1 MKHGENVE
9 DEEIISKTETS
20 MAKPKRSRR
29 AVRKT
34 LPMS

>member
-20 MAKPKRSRR
+20 MAKPKT
-29 AVRKT
+29 AGGQ
-34 LPMS
+34 